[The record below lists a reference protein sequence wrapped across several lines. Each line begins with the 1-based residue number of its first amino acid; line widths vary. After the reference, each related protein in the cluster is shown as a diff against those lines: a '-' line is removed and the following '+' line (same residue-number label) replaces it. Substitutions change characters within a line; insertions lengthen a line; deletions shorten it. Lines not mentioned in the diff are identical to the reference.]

1 MGIPSDPRDSTGRGS
16 SLKFG
21 GLSDGR
27 EGIYNSGLAVT
38 ENRFGARTGR
48 LTIDNRH
55 MIEADTLA
63 PRVSIL
69 ESMGYEMCGLL
80 THTRIGVSSRTRR
93 RKLVWFSTIYGQI
106 LALGH

>member
-1 MGIPSDPRDSTGRGS
+1 MGIPSDPRDSMGRGS

-38 ENRFGARTGR
+38 ENRFGARTG
-48 LTIDNRH
+48 LMIDNRH

-63 PRVSIL
+63 LGISSV
-69 ESMGYEMCGLL
+69 ESVGYEMCGLL

-93 RKLVWFSTIYGQI
+93 RKLVLFSIIYGQI

>member
-63 PRVSIL
+63 LGISSV
-69 ESMGYEMCGLL
+69 ESVGYEMCGLL
-80 THTRIGVSSRTRR
+80 THTRIGVS
-93 RKLVWFSTIYGQI
+93 
-106 LALGH
+106 